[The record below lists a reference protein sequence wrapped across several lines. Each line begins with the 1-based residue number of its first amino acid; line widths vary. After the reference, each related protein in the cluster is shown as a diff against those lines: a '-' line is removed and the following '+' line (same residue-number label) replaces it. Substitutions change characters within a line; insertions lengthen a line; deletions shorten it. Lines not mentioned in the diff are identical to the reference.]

1 MIEAY
6 KEINANGPKFEVVF
20 VSIDGNK
27 QAFEKNFAEMPWLAV
42 PYEAEDFRD
51 RLKQRFGINAI
62 PTIVI
67 LDQNG
72 TMITDEGRF
81 ELQTN

>member
-1 MIEAY
+1 
-6 KEINANGPKFEVVF
+6 
-20 VSIDGNK
+20 
-27 QAFEKNFAEMPWLAV
+27 MPWLAI
-42 PYEAEDFRD
+42 PYELEDLRD

-67 LDQNG
+67 LDKNG

-81 ELQTN
+81 ELQTNQEAAIDIWRKKRQQINN